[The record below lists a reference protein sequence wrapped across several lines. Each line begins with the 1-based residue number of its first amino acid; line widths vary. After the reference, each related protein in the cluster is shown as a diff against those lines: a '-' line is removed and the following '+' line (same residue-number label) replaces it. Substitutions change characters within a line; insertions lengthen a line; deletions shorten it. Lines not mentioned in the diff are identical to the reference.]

1 MVQHPMQRH
10 AFAETQDVQLQL
22 DFTAHPQLVHVPAAV
37 PATIPTE
44 IHPIPLT
51 VHVEQMHVILIMECT
66 AFNPPIDA
74 VMPIA

>member
-1 MVQHPMQRH
+1 MVQHPIKHR
-10 AFAETQDVQLQL
+10 AFAVIQDVQWHL
-22 DFTAHPQLVHVPAAV
+22 DFTAHPLLAHVPAAV
-37 PATIPTE
+37 PATISTE
-44 IHPIPLT
+44 THPIPLT